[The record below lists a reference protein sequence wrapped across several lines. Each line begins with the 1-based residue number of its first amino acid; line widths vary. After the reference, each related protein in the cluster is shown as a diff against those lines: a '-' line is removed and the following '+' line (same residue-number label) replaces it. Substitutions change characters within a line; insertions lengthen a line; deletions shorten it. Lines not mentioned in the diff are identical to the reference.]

1 MKQLFVLCSL
11 LLLLAL
17 IPSVARAQ
25 PAASLAVDASAQ
37 GRTLTIVVFAAA
49 PTQLRITLPA
59 GWTGAPHEQQVS
71 AGVQVLRYA
80 LEPGAAVGQGEILV
94 QAWSGTSYA
103 SDRAWVWGA
112 TAESA
117 KPALMGRRWLPIMRR

>member
-11 LLLLAL
+11 LLLCG

-25 PAASLAVDASAQ
+25 PAPPLALDASAQ
-37 GRTLTIVVFAAA
+37 SHTLTIVVFATA

-59 GWTGAPHEQQVS
+59 GWTGAPYKQVIS
-71 AGVQVLRYA
+71 EGVQVLNYE
-80 LEPGAAVGQGEILV
+80 LEPGAAVGQGEILA

-103 SDRAWVWGA
+103 SDRAWVWGRL
-112 TAESA
+112 AESA
-117 KPALMGRRWLPIMRR
+117 KPALIPRRWLPIMRR